1 MRARIAEIE
10 VERIEE
16 SLWGGFWDIQ
26 RSASSSSPMSR
37 YTEYASTLSSWS
49 WPQAVVLVRIKTDAG
64 ESGLGWAEDGVAAAS
79 NIIQR
84 HLKGFLLGA
93 DPTQIERLW
102 DQMFRASIP
111 YGRKG
116 AAIQAISAVDLALW
130 DLAGKRLI
138 NRFTVC

>member
-37 YTEYASTLSSWS
+37 YSEYASTLSSWS
-49 WPQAVVLVRIKTDAG
+49 WPQAVVLVLIKTDAG

-84 HLKGFLLGA
+84 HPQRDFCSEPIRLKSN
-93 DPTQIERLW
+93 
-102 DQMFRASIP
+102 ASGIRCFVLP
-111 YGRKG
+111 FYLMVAKE
-116 AAIQAISAVDLALW
+116 L
-130 DLAGKRLI
+130 
-138 NRFTVC
+138 RFKP